1 MAVRTPMQTAMDR
14 NGNGWHKMKILC
26 CVLLFLFCCFCFRCL
41 WCSHPAVVFAHW
53 HKLTQINSEEHPPNV
68 SLGFS
73 CYQERVW
80 KSSSTAWRYEKT
92 TKQRTAMVTCK
103 VRTPMQDGGIN
114 VRCEHRCKMA
124 VRTPMQTAMDRNG
137 NGWHDMK
144 IMCCVCCFCFVVSV
158 FAAFMLAPSSCV
170 SVLLLLFLLL
180 LVFAPCNCVR
190 SLPRSLARSLCF
202 SLAQC
207 PSSEDY
213 TYRATC
219 TQQLLVNVQEFKRKR
234 AADVIFTDDVHDGN
248 HHVV

>member
-1 MAVRTPMQTAMDR
+1 MQDGGINVRCEHRCKMAVRTPMQTAMDR

-80 KSSSTAWRYEKT
+80 KSSSIAWRYEKT

-114 VRCEHRCKMA
+114 ARCEHRCKMA

-137 NGWHDMK
+137 NGWHKMK
-144 IMCCVCCFCFVVSV
+144 ILCCVLLFLFCCFCFRCLWCSHPAVV
-158 FAAFMLAPSSCV
+158 FAHWHKL
-170 SVLLLLFLLL
+170 
-180 LVFAPCNCVR
+180 
-190 SLPRSLARSLCF
+190 
-202 SLAQC
+202 
-207 PSSEDY
+207 
-213 TYRATC
+213 
-219 TQQLLVNVQEFKRKR
+219 TQINSNVTQ
-234 AADVIFTDDVHDGN
+234 T
-248 HHVV
+248 